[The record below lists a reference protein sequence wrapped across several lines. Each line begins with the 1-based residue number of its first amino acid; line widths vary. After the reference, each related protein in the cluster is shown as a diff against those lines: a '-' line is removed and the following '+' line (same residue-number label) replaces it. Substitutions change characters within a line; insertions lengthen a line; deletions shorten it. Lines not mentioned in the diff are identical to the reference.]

1 MWPYKGAAQ
10 VTDWTSCLTNT
21 HKAEAD
27 FGLADRGTASQ
38 QAEDEHDDADADDNG
53 RRDHRVF
60 VLDEAVEV
68 VIAPDH
74 VGSDIGQ
81 RGSCSLRGWE
91 WNISMSPTAIEST
104 QVCCT
109 TMTENF

>member
-1 MWPYKGAAQ
+1 MSQTGLPASQ
-10 VTDWTSCLTNT
+10 T

-27 FGLADRGTASQ
+27 FGLADRGAASQ
-38 QAEDEHDDADADDNG
+38 QAEDEHDDADADDDG
-53 RRDHRVF
+53 RRDHRVL

-81 RGSCSLRGWE
+81 RSSCSLRGWG
-91 WNISMSPTAIEST
+91 
-104 QVCCT
+104 
-109 TMTENF
+109 